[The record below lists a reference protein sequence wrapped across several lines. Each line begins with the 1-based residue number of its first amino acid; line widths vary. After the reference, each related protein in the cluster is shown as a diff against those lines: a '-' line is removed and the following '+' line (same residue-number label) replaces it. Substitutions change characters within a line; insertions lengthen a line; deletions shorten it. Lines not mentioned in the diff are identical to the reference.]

1 MIFLS
6 DFIVLCDAQVSEDYG
21 CVPEERP
28 IGEYLAR
35 GIVIIDKPAGP
46 TSHEVDGYVRDI
58 LKINRVGHGGTLDP
72 KVTGVLPVALGGA
85 TKALELLLL
94 SQKEYVC
101 LMRLHKPVSYERV
114 LSVLDEFTGKIY
126 QLPPVKSAVKR
137 QLRVRSVYGVDVLDF
152 EGGQDVLF
160 RIRCESG
167 TYIRKFCHD
176 VGEVLGCGAHMAEL
190 RRTRTGPFGEDCLV
204 TLQDLRDAYVFFVED
219 GDESYLRS
227 VVQPVEAATCL
238 IKKVFVK
245 DSAVDAVCHGADLA
259 CRGVVSLD
267 GGICVGD
274 TVCVMTLKG
283 ELLAV
288 GTSLLDADSV
298 GYDCDDVFV
307 NIHKVFIEPMT
318 YPMMWK

>member
-35 GIVIIDKPAGP
+35 GIVVLDKPAGP

-58 LKINRVGHGGTLDP
+58 LNINRVGHGGTLDP

-94 SQKEYVC
+94 SEKEYVC
-101 LMRLHKPVSYERV
+101 LMRLHRLVSREKV
-114 LSVLDEFTGKIY
+114 LSVLDEFTGKIF

-137 QLRVRSVYGVDVLDF
+137 QIRVRTVYSLKLLEFD
-152 EGGQDVLF
+152 GQDVLF

-227 VVQPVEAATCL
+227 VVRPVEDATCL
-238 IKKVFVK
+238 VKKVFVK
-245 DSAVDAVCHGADLA
+245 DSAVDAVCHGASLA

-288 GTSLLDADSV
+288 GTSLLDAGVV